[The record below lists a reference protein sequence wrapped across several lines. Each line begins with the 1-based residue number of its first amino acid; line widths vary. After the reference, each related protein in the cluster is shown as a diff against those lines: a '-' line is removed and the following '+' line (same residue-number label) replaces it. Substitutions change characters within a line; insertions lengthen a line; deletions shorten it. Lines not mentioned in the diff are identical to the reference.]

1 MSDPILTSNTFKP
14 PEEVSWRD
22 VNGEMVV
29 LKLTSGEYYTFNEVG
44 RITWL
49 ALSEGKNIKET
60 VQMVIDEHD
69 VTPEKAKSDVENFA
83 MSLIKQELL
92 SCCD

>member
-1 MSDPILTSNTFKP
+1 MSDRILTSDTFKV

-49 ALSEGKNIKET
+49 ALAEGKEIEET
-60 VQMVIDEHD
+60 VQMVIDEYD
-69 VTPEKAKSDVENFA
+69 VTFEKAKSDVENFA